1 VLRRVEGYQIDML
14 SEDQPRLLSRGIDS
28 RLIGNETHSLA
39 PQEIEI
45 VLLQDIDSEFHGMK
59 RESRQEKND

>member
-1 VLRRVEGYQIDML
+1 ML
-14 SEDQPRLLSRGIDS
+14 SEDQPGLLTRGIDS
-28 RLIGNETHSLA
+28 RLVGNKTHSLT

-59 RESRQEKND
+59 WESRKEKSD